1 MTSCIFIFRRD
12 LRIVDNTGLN
22 YACTEYDKVYPI
34 FIFTPE
40 QITHNEYRSDNAVQ
54 FMIESIKELPT
65 VTCFYGDT
73 ISVLKKL
80 ISDNNID
87 GIVVNED
94 YTPYSKKRDTSIEKL
109 CYSLDIYF
117 DAISDIMLQPDNFKA
132 DGTVYKIFTPFYNS
146 AEKKSVKKVSI
157 YKPKNLKRLQGGM
170 SVHQINNLYTENKNI
185 AIRGGRK
192 NGIKTLSTIK
202 NFKKYNTDRNIPS
215 INTTR
220 LSPHLKFGTI
230 SVREA
235 YYKFKSVLN
244 NNNELVKQLYWRD
257 FYLRIIDQFPD
268 IKKSNT
274 RPNFNKMKWTKN
286 KKYLDAWK
294 QGNTGFPLVDAG
306 MREMNETGF
315 MHNRVRMVVA
325 TCLIY
330 NLHLDWRDGERY
342 FSQML
347 IDSDVSNNNGNW
359 KWIAG
364 IESFSNDYYKA
375 MSITSQT
382 KRFDPDC
389 KYIKKWIPELKN
401 IDKKYIINRDMY
413 GEHYD
418 SEYPDPIVD
427 EKTTR
432 LSMIKYMKKYI

>member
-40 QITHNEYRSDNAVQ
+40 QITNNEYKSNNAVQ

-65 VTCFYGDT
+65 VTCFYGDIIT
-73 ISVLKKL
+73 VLKKIIL
-80 ISDNNID
+80 DNNID

-94 YTPYSKKRDTSIEKL
+94 YTPYSKKRDMLIVKL
-109 CYSLDIYF
+109 CDSLDIYF
-117 DAISDIMLQPDNFKA
+117 DNKQDIMLQPDNFKA

-146 AEKKSVKKVSI
+146 AEKKSVQKVSI

-170 SVHQINNLYTENKNI
+170 SINQINNLYTENKNI
-185 AIRGGRK
+185 AIRGGRS
-192 NGIKTLSTIK
+192 NGIQTLSNIK
-202 NFKKYNTDRNIPS
+202 KFKKYNTERNIPS

-235 YYKFKSVLN
+235 YYKFKSVLTN
-244 NNNELVKQLYWRD
+244 KNELIKQLYWRD
-257 FYLRIIDQFPD
+257 FYLRIIDCFPD
-268 IKKSNT
+268 LKKSNT
-274 RPNFNKMKWTKN
+274 RPNFNKMKWDKN
-286 KKYLDAWK
+286 KNFLDAWK
-294 QGNTGFPLVDAG
+294 KGNTGFPLVDAG

-330 NLHLDWRDGERY
+330 NLHLDWRDGEKY

-359 KWIAG
+359 KWVAG

-375 MSITSQT
+375 MSVTSQT
-382 KRFDPDC
+382 KRFDSDC
-389 KYIKKWIPELKN
+389 EYIKKWVPELEYA
-401 IDKKYIINRDMY
+401 DKKHILNWDVYST
-413 GEHYD
+413 EYD
-418 SEYPDPIVD
+418 DYPDPIVN
-427 EKTTR
+427 EKKTR
-432 LSMIKYMKKYI
+432 ADMIKYMKKYM